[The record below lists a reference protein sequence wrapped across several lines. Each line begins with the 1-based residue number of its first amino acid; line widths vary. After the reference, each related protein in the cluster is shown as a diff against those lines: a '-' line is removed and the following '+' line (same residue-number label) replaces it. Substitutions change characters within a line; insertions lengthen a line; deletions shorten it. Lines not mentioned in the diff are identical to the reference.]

1 MQHKRHGHGGD
12 ILRTARKENPMKS
25 CSCDVAPAMLVLLL
39 GSTGLLFAAT
49 GCGGSNSVG
58 NDTPRAT
65 ATASP
70 PPSGA
75 GSTRATAAAGP
86 IDVCGVVTP
95 SEAAAILGP
104 LPPQP
109 PSKTDNAGFGIYSCM
124 HIGPAISGQ
133 GAQTIF
139 TRLTVQ
145 AGSGKDVPD
154 LMQMDADKRKA
165 TIDLPGVGEAAK
177 RSANGL
183 FVWAKQAG
191 VYCTAEMSNGLPRG
205 LTGDS
210 AASQLGGLC
219 RKIFAR
225 Y

>member
-1 MQHKRHGHGGD
+1 
-12 ILRTARKENPMKS
+12 MKL
-25 CSCDVAPAMLVLLL
+25 CSCDVAPAMVVLLL
-39 GSTGLLFAAT
+39 GGGLFAAA

-58 NDTPRAT
+58 NDTPRAA
-65 ATASP
+65 ATTTP

-75 GSTRATAAAGP
+75 GSTSATASADP

-109 PSKTDNAGFGIYSCM
+109 PSKTDKAGFGIYTCM
-124 HIGPAISGQ
+124 YIGPAISGQ

-165 TIDLPGVGEAAK
+165 TIDLTGVGEAAK
-177 RSANGL
+177 HSPNGL

-191 VYCTAEMSNGLPRG
+191 VYCTAEISNGLPRG
-205 LTGDS
+205 LTEDS